1 MTRKDT
7 IIAAALVN
15 AGLLII
21 LFVSALKNEG
31 KIETIALE
39 KRPSE
44 MPIAEKVSIMEP
56 KKAMGV
62 DEVEEVLKQYAQK
75 DSIQPIASA
84 QVVESPVIPFLE
96 PNPSMEMKSS
106 IEVKPSQKEEPTISY
121 IEVKVKKGDVLEK
134 VAKQHH
140 TTVADIMRINNL
152 TSTSLKIGQ
161 VLKISPSV
169 NKKVENSAPVK
180 TPLDPTSAK
189 YYTIKAGDN
198 LWTIAVRNH
207 IKVEELLKLNNMAE
221 EKAKKLKPGD
231 TIRTR

>member
-31 KIETIALE
+31 KIEPIALE

-44 MPIAEKVSIMEP
+44 MPIAEKAFVSEP

-75 DSIQPIASA
+75 DSIQSIANA

-96 PNPSMEMKSS
+96 TNPSMEIKSS
-106 IEVKPSQKEEPTISY
+106 TEVNAPQKEAPTLSY

-134 VAKQHH
+134 IAKHHH
-140 TTVADIMRINNL
+140 TTVADIMKINKL
-152 TSTSLKIGQ
+152 SSTSLKIGQ
-161 VLKISPSV
+161 VLKISSSV
-169 NKKVENSAPVK
+169 NNKVEVSSTVK

-207 IKVEELLKLNNMAE
+207 IKVEDLLKLNNMAE